1 MIEMLIDVLKTVED
15 KNTKAVILQSYIAEF
30 GPVPDE
36 YGDVIREILRGEQP

>member
-15 KNTKAVILQSYIAEF
+15 KNTKAVILQSFIAEF

-36 YGDVIREILRGEQP
+36 YGDVIRELLGGE